1 MAIPAT
7 ITFSAIGAAG
17 QLVVN
22 YFGHILPPIIVG
34 KPYRYVR
41 PDRSRED
48 IQRDKVHEYEDKYGV
63 FDTMGIV
70 KKPDHEKRAKVVQRE
85 LDDLDIKLEKVE
97 AELAALEKE
106 KEEEDAKLKQ
116 SVEEELA
123 ALEKP
128 EQRKEA

>member
-17 QLVVN
+17 QLGVN
-22 YFGHILPPIIVG
+22 YFGHILPPIVVG

-41 PDRSRED
+41 PGRSRED
-48 IQRDKVHEYEDKYGV
+48 IQRDKLHEYEDKYGI

-85 LDDLDIKLEKVE
+85 LDNLDIKLAKVE

-106 KEEEDAKLKQ
+106 EEEAKLKQ
-116 SVEEELA
+116 SAEEELV
-123 ALEKP
+123 ALERP
-128 EQRKEA
+128 EQKKET